1 MRERK
6 CHISLLLLLLSAFT
20 TQAAN
25 ASYVKLYKAAQY
37 SIKTKGDYDK
47 GMTLYKNLCSQYN
60 DGMTT
65 EEKELC
71 AKSYNAIG
79 YLYSNHYYKYAFSFY
94 YLSKAIDICDEN
106 SLNAVAPP
114 IYLNIGNLYATYP
127 LPDHKEE
134 FQKRAQ
140 YYYRKGFRM
149 AVETKNNV
157 LAIKCFINLLLMYPD
172 LEGNKKINED
182 INLFRS
188 LRIPSH
194 TTSLKYA
201 QTLVEAFRPLLKSRH
216 AEAAETLKKLP
227 SSIDDALG
235 PEQYQCEAYKLISK
249 VYSQANKTDSAIEY
263 SRKELQIADRH
274 NLIDYQFEASSNL
287 AKYYAISHEDASAKK
302 YRIMSLEKKEE
313 MTRYTQWESIGEMH
327 FMHELQKKTKQVN
340 DLYIRNKIQKM
351 LSILGLV
358 IILGTLIF
366 SIVIYKKNKMLRRH
380 NHELYRKSVELLSL
394 EQKQRAPETTAAKS
408 KTEISR
414 DLHDTLL
421 SRIKASLADAENIC
435 KPNFSMAELVRNV
448 GSNTQYVSQI
458 INEEYGKSFSIQ
470 LGDLRVNEACRRI
483 NASPLRYAGYTIEA
497 VSAEMGF
504 KSRATFNTAF
514 KRVTGL
520 SPSEYIR
527 QANLSIKDSCPTA

>member
-6 CHISLLLLLLSAFT
+6 RYISLLLLLLSAFT

-37 SIKTKGDYDK
+37 SIKAKGDYDK

-106 SLNAVAPP
+106 SLNAVAPQ

-194 TTSLKYA
+194 TTSLNNPTSK
-201 QTLVEAFRPLLKSRH
+201 
-216 AEAAETLKKLP
+216 
-227 SSIDDALG
+227 IDV
-235 PEQYQCEAYKLISK
+235 SFFF
-249 VYSQANKTDSAIEY
+249 AI
-263 SRKELQIADRH
+263 
-274 NLIDYQFEASSNL
+274 N
-287 AKYYAISHEDASAKK
+287 
-302 YRIMSLEKKEE
+302 
-313 MTRYTQWESIGEMH
+313 
-327 FMHELQKKTKQVN
+327 
-340 DLYIRNKIQKM
+340 
-351 LSILGLV
+351 
-358 IILGTLIF
+358 
-366 SIVIYKKNKMLRRH
+366 
-380 NHELYRKSVELLSL
+380 
-394 EQKQRAPETTAAKS
+394 
-408 KTEISR
+408 
-414 DLHDTLL
+414 
-421 SRIKASLADAENIC
+421 
-435 KPNFSMAELVRNV
+435 
-448 GSNTQYVSQI
+448 
-458 INEEYGKSFSIQ
+458 
-470 LGDLRVNEACRRI
+470 
-483 NASPLRYAGYTIEA
+483 
-497 VSAEMGF
+497 
-504 KSRATFNTAF
+504 
-514 KRVTGL
+514 
-520 SPSEYIR
+520 
-527 QANLSIKDSCPTA
+527 